1 MSSPRAITIGT
12 MEQRTHFRLSPVDVT
27 GRTVS
32 VKIAFSQFTLPA
44 RLPAGFVSIEGRVV
58 LSGDAKARVTKTG
71 ILGTVEGIKHWYVT
85 TTAGFALIHAGG
97 TVQISSANRTGRV
110 AQQLERVMPGISNA
124 PSHITKLDTRLRIS
138 QAINAAAFVNAFTL
152 VLRSKGS
159 ISYEPE
165 LSPMIEIKWTSPAM
179 TLRIGI
185 TGVIQ
190 AFGVKKPLDA
200 QKVCAEIFE
209 KTVAIA
215 DVFKREVTTNGRTGG
230 FAEGF
235 RASRTKENKA
245 RDKLNSRYPR
255 VRGYNHVPGPNQ
267 YVRPGPNGKARL
279 YTVKGNMS
287 LSAKKIRKAY
297 ETAGVNMPPYL
308 KNMLGGAFVF
318 YGASKGAER
327 AASWTATKNGY
338 YVAPGPG
345 KQPHF
350 YKLPKNLRA
359 GYETAKKRYTSANIA
374 MPVHIRRNIFG
385 RNGNGSP
392 VAAAGPV
399 RHTVS
404 GNNKVN
410 GKSYKKLTTAQLVAV
425 ARNLGNAGAKNK
437 MSKEVLYGRIKT
449 RANVRA
455 TSPVRASN
463 VTVNGRMYTFT
474 NGDNQQII
482 RNGRRRVFSTLEK
495 AEREAVARAYLG
507 NVKNIPVSTWY
518 AAMKAAKR

>member
-1 MSSPRAITIGT
+1 